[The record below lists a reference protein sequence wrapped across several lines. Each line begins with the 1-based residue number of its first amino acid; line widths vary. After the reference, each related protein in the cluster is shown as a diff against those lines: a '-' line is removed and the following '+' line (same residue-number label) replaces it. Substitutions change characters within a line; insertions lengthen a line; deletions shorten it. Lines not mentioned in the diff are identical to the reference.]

1 MPFFRVPGYEERKRN
16 GLYSILVVQTVVVV
30 VVEKLKFFCRA

>member
-1 MPFFRVPGYEERKRN
+1 MRREKRN

-30 VVEKLKFFCRA
+30 VVVEKLKFFCRA